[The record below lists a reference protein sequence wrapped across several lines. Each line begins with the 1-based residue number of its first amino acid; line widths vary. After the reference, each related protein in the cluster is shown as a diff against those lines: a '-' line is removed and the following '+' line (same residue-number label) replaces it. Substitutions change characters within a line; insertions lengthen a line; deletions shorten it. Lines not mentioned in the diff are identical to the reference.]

1 MALNTQLNHI
11 RRLTALIQRKA
22 TGAPALLAQRLN
34 ISQST
39 LFALLKF
46 LREEYS
52 VPIHYD
58 SERESY
64 CFTREGKF
72 FIGFMEKSI

>member
-22 TGAPALLAQRLN
+22 TGKPETLAQRLN

-46 LREEYS
+46 LRDEFDA
-52 VPIHYD
+52 PICYD
-58 SERESY
+58 TERESY
-64 CFTREGKF
+64 CFTREIYF
-72 FIGFMEKSI
+72 FMGFSEKKL